1 MLIAD
6 PLLLQALPFPGL
18 TWPALPSPA
27 LLCSFDKTFAETAPQ
42 LAADYSVPELFS
54 DDLFALL
61 GDARPDYRW
70 LIIGPHRSGSRWLP
84 HGRARCPRWP
94 AVPDMLDVPIPILS
108 SPSYIFVRFCPA
120 QLAQGSQFDQ
130 RLERRGAGEQEVGA
144 LPPTH
149 HAPR

>member
-1 MLIAD
+1 MPTLSCFK
-6 PLLLQALPFPGL
+6 PCPSL

-70 LIIGPHRSGSRWLP
+70 LIIGPHRSGSR
-84 HGRARCPRWP
+84 C
-94 AVPDMLDVPIPILS
+94 VN
-108 SPSYIFVRFCPA
+108 
-120 QLAQGSQFDQ
+120 
-130 RLERRGAGEQEVGA
+130 
-144 LPPTH
+144 
-149 HAPR
+149 